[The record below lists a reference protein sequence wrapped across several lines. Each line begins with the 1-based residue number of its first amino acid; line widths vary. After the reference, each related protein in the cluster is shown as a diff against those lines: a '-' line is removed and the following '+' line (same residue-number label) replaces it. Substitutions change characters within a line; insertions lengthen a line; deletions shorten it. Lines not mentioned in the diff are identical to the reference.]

1 MFDSIINYFT
11 SLNAM
16 GQALFIVGTLLVIT
30 FVILLIVVLKP
41 EKKPNKI
48 YGENR
53 LTDIE
58 NQFEEKMK
66 DINNISLND
75 INLDNDKTKNLK
87 TIVDELRELETRSSS
102 ALNEIEKYELEQ
114 ENTAIIS
121 VNELLKA
128 TRSFDVTNNEITN
141 IRRETTVR
149 EEYLYNDSKPI
160 ENETRI
166 VEEKQV
172 RETVPASNT
181 VPRQE
186 VFSSVF
192 ANTEENSSEEDKEK
206 FLNSLKEFRNN
217 L

>member
-1 MFDSIINYFT
+1 MFNNIINYFT

-30 FVILLIVVLKP
+30 FIILMIVVLKP

-48 YGENR
+48 YGESR
-53 LTDIE
+53 FTDIE

-87 TIVDELRELETRSSS
+87 SIVDELKELETKSNST
-102 ALNEIEKYELEQ
+102 LNEIERYELEQ

-121 VNELLKA
+121 VNELLKT
-128 TRSFDVTNNEITN
+128 TRSYDVSNDEISN
-141 IRRETTVR
+141 IRKETMIK
-149 EEYLYNDSKPI
+149 EEYTYNNPKPVVT
-160 ENETRI
+160 ETMI
-166 VEEKQV
+166 KTEEK
-172 RETVPASNT
+172 ETVPISNT
-181 VPRQE
+181 ASRQE

-192 ANTEENSSEEDKEK
+192 SNEEENSTDEDKEK